1 MAVKLLWVILIT
13 PVTRFGHGEML
24 FDFSFAPC
32 AWFAR
37 IECSVLISVS
47 NKRMPDETMLL
58 NSSAYYAK
66 IN

>member
-1 MAVKLLWVILIT
+1 MAVKLLWVIT
-13 PVTRFGHGEML
+13 TVTRFGQVEIL

-32 AWFAR
+32 AWFVR
-37 IECSVLISVS
+37 TMCSVLISVS

>member
-13 PVTRFGHGEML
+13 PVTR
-24 FDFSFAPC
+24 
-32 AWFAR
+32 FAR

-58 NSSAYYAK
+58 NSSAYYVK

>member
-13 PVTRFGHGEML
+13 PVTRFGQVEML

-32 AWFAR
+32 AWFVR